1 MKLFTRTQQ
10 MGAAALIMAASVFV
24 SRFMGL
30 VRDKVISYLFG
41 ATAEADIYF
50 AAFVVPDFIN
60 YLLAGGYFSITLIPL
75 LSERFERDPEDGWR
89 FFAAAFWWITLAI
102 CLLTGAAWWFAP
114 ELARV
119 AAPGFDATSTARLVR
134 FLRIILPA
142 QAFFL
147 PGACVTALLYMRR
160 QFAVPA
166 MGPLVYN
173 GCIIGGGLLSWAVAP
188 ARGMEGFCWGVLA
201 GAALGSLALPLL
213 AAARGGGVRL
223 RPVLRHP
230 GVRRFALLA
239 LPLMIGQSVVVL
251 DEQFVRIFGSMT
263 GEGAVSLLNYARRI
277 MLVPVGV
284 VAQAAGVA
292 SYPFLAALAARGET
306 QSFDV
311 TLSTAL
317 RNALAVIIPLSLWML
332 LAAEPTMRLIFQGGG
347 FAAAETL
354 ASAPLLRVMLCGV
367 AFWAVQQVVG
377 RAFYAHQD
385 TVTPAVVGTLAT
397 LAALPLY
404 VLAGRAGHAGTL
416 GVAAAGTAAVAVY
429 TVALALVWRRRH
441 GGAGL
446 SGLLGWG
453 AKSIALC
460 GVAALPAWPAL
471 TYAPLLAP
479 ASPATPAGQLWGAF
493 LALAASGPV
502 FAGAYL
508 LLARRFAPDLAEPVL
523 SRLRPLLA
531 RVRDRLRRQ

>member
-41 ATAEADIYF
+41 ATVEADIYF

-75 LSERFERDPEDGWR
+75 LAGRFERDPEDGWR
-89 FFAAAFWWITLAI
+89 FFAAAFWWIAMAS

-119 AAPGFDATSTARLVR
+119 AAPGFDAASTARLVR

-160 QFAVPA
+160 QFVAPA
-166 MGPLVYN
+166 LGPLAYN
-173 GCIIGGGLLSWAVAP
+173 GCIIGSGVVCWGLFP
-188 ARGMEGFCWGVLA
+188 MRGMEGFCWGVLA
-201 GAALGSLALPLL
+201 GAALGSFALPLL

-223 RPVLRHP
+223 RPVLRHA

-251 DEQFVRIFGSMT
+251 DEQFVRVFGSMT
-263 GEGAVSLLNYARRI
+263 GEGAVSLLHYARRI

-292 SYPFLAALAARGET
+292 SYPFLAALAARGEANA
-306 QSFDV
+306 FDA

-317 RNALAVIIPLSLWML
+317 RNALVVIIPLSAWLL
-332 LAAEPTMRLIFQGGG
+332 LAAEPAMRLIFQGGG
-347 FAAAETL
+347 FTAAETV
-354 ASAPLLRVMLCGV
+354 ASVPLLRVMLCGV

-377 RAFYAHQD
+377 RAFYAHGD

-404 VLAGRAGHAGTL
+404 MVAGHAGTRGTL
-416 GVAAAGTAAVAVY
+416 GVAAAGTAAVAMY
-429 TVALALVWRRRH
+429 TVALALAWRRRH

-446 SGLLGWG
+446 YGIIGCS
-453 AKSIALC
+453 ARSAALC
-460 GVAALPAWPAL
+460 AAAALAAWPAL
-471 TYAPLLAP
+471 THAPLLAP
-479 ASPATPAGQLWGAF
+479 ASPSGAVWGAF

-508 LLARRFAPDLAEPVL
+508 LLARRLAPDLAEPVL
-523 SRLRPLLA
+523 AQMRPLLA
-531 RVRDRLRRQ
+531 RLKGGFCRRRNG

>member
-41 ATAEADIYF
+41 ATVEADVYF

-89 FFAAAFWWITLAI
+89 FFAAAFWWIAIAI
-102 CLLTGAAWWFAP
+102 CLLTGVAWWFAP

-119 AAPGFDATSTARLVR
+119 AAPGFDAPSTARLVR

-173 GCIIGGGLLSWAVAP
+173 GCIIGGGVLSWALAP

-201 GAALGSLALPLL
+201 GAALGSFGLPLL

-292 SYPFLAALAARGET
+292 SYPFLAALAARGEA
-306 QSFDV
+306 QSFDA

-317 RNALAVIIPLSLWML
+317 RNALAVIIPLSAWML

-404 VLAGRAGHAGTL
+404 VLAGHAGARGTL
-416 GVAAAGTAAVAVY
+416 GVAAAGTVAVAVY

-441 GGAGL
+441 GGGGL
-446 SGLLGWG
+446 SGIVGWG
-453 AKSIALC
+453 AKSAALC
-460 GVAALPAWPAL
+460 AAAALPAWPAL
-471 TYAPLLAP
+471 AYAPLLAP
-479 ASPATPAGQLWGAF
+479 ATPAGQVWGAF

-502 FAGAYL
+502 FAVAYL
-508 LLARRFAPDLAEPVL
+508 LLARRLAPDLAEPVL

-531 RVRDRLRRQ
+531 RVTGRPRGRQDG